1 MSTSPAPAAVM
12 PLRYVQSVDAMR
24 DFYLQ
29 QLGFDHLMGIV
40 GKDGQLDFAI
50 VQRAGAMLM
59 LSRPQDAAG
68 TLTGPMEIYIEV
80 DDVDAYHAQ
89 LSGAGVAIAEAP
101 QTQWWGDRNFSLRDP
116 AGHTLWFW
124 KTVGEPQPPPGVTM
138 I

>member
-1 MSTSPAPAAVM
+1 MSDKPASAAVI
-12 PLRYVQSVDAMR
+12 PLRFVESVDTMR
-24 DFYLQ
+24 EFYLQ
-29 QLGFDHLMGIV
+29 QLGFDHLMGMV

-68 TLTGPMEIYIEV
+68 TLTGHMELFIEV
-80 DDVDAYHAQ
+80 DDVDAYHEQ
-89 LSGAGVAIAEAP
+89 LSKTGLAIVQPP
-101 QTQWWGDRNFSLRDP
+101 QTQWWGDRNFSVVDP

-124 KTVGEPQPPPGVTM
+124 KTVAEMQPPPGVTM

>member
-1 MSTSPAPAAVM
+1 MNDKPASAAVI
-12 PLRYVQSVDAMR
+12 PLRFVESVDTMR
-24 DFYLQ
+24 EFYLQ
-29 QLGFDHLMGIV
+29 QLGFDHLMGMI

-68 TLTGPMEIYIEV
+68 TLTGNMELFIEV
-80 DDVDAYHAQ
+80 DDVDAYHDQ
-89 LSGAGVAIAEAP
+89 LHKAGLAIVQPP
-101 QTQWWGDRNFSLRDP
+101 QTQWWGDRNFSVVDP

-124 KTVGEPQPPPGVTM
+124 KTVAEMQPPPGVTM